1 MKGIRPCRWRAVNLE
16 GGWTAVSSDVDA
28 TPSLVANSSTVSPV
42 SFCYA
47 SRIGATPSEI
57 EHAVMRR
64 A

>member
-42 SFCYA
+42 FFCTL
-47 SRIGATPSEI
+47 RIS
-57 EHAVMRR
+57 
-64 A
+64 